1 MSDGESIM
9 TVENNA
15 EAPVKPRLHTSGKS
29 RCFSLSRILSFSL
42 LLGTSLAT
50 VYPFVWM
57 VITSLR
63 ARNTIYS
70 GKFFPEQIIFTNYP
84 DAWVQTHFGAHL
96 LNTIFITACSLVG
109 IVFLSTTAGY
119 AFAKLNFPFKR
130 IIYILLLST
139 MAMPAASLIIP
150 LYLQL
155 KALGLLNS
163 QLGLILVYIGSMSPF
178 SIFLMRSFFET
189 VPNEL
194 IEAARID
201 GSSEWGTLFRVV
213 LPLVR
218 PGIGTVVILQ
228 FLALWNE
235 FLYATVLIQDSAKYT
250 LQPTIYNLVGQY
262 STNWALLA
270 ASLTMAIVPIVIV
283 YVNMQKQMV
292 AGLTQ
297 GALKW

>member
-1 MSDGESIM
+1 M
-9 TVENNA
+9 TVEA
-15 EAPVKPRLHTSGKS
+15 QIKGRPHTAGKS
-29 RCFSLSRILSFSL
+29 RFSLSRILSFSL
-42 LLGTSLAT
+42 LLVMSLVT

-57 VITSLR
+57 VLTSLR
-63 ARNTIYS
+63 ERSTIYS
-70 GKFFPEQIIFTNYP
+70 GKFIPEHFIFTNYP
-84 DAWVQTHFGAHL
+84 QAWVQTQFGVHL
-96 LNTIFITACSLVG
+96 LNSIIITGCSLAG

-119 AFAKLNFPFKR
+119 AFAKLKFPFKN

-150 LYLQL
+150 LYLQV
-155 KALGLLNS
+155 KSLGLLNS

-178 SIFLMRSFFET
+178 SIFLMRSFFQT
-189 VPNEL
+189 LPDEL

-201 GSSEWGTLFRVV
+201 GSGEWNTFYRVA

-228 FLALWNE
+228 FLSLWNE
-235 FLYATVLIQDSAKYT
+235 FLYATVLIQNSAKYP
-250 LQPTIYNLVGQY
+250 LQPTIFNLVGQY
-262 STNWALLA
+262 STNWPLLA
-270 ASLTMAIVPIVIV
+270 AALTMAIVPIVLV